1 MTNPVFS
8 SDFLTL
14 WDTLAK
20 PKTCPELKDA
30 WSAVTEQA
38 DLINPEG
45 LNQLWEFY
53 LERLTEYEMG
63 GGPMKLHSEKRNLLY
78 RVTEWIGKIKES

>member
-20 PKTCPELKDA
+20 PKTGPELKAA
-30 WSAVTEQA
+30 WDQIRDRAEEIA
-38 DLINPEG
+38 PRG
-45 LNQLWEFY
+45 LNELWEFY
-53 LERLTEYEMG
+53 LERLEE
-63 GGPMKLHSEKRNLLY
+63 LE
-78 RVTEWIGKIKES
+78 GKTVP

>member
-20 PKTCPELKDA
+20 PKTCPELKAA

-53 LERLTEYEMG
+53 LERLTECER
-63 GGPMKLHSEKRNLLY
+63 S
-78 RVTEWIGKIKES
+78 V